1 MLCTKIAGLHLYFSG
16 FFLVFA
22 RLKWVITGLG
32 YFCSA
37 FLHPDMLL
45 TRVIS
50 WCFAKFLSCPS
61 EHATLVG
68 FLTVNAESDKNPTNY
83 HG

>member
-1 MLCTKIAGLHLYFSG
+1 MSQMVDHQACIEY
-16 FFLVFA
+16 
-22 RLKWVITGLG
+22 
-32 YFCSA
+32 
-37 FLHPDMLL
+37 
-45 TRVIS
+45 TR
-50 WCFAKFLSCPS
+50 S